1 LRTEAAARTVGVVA
15 ILPIPCGD
23 EASAAEIV
31 VAGERR
37 LAQKEATLSRLF
49 TKADGSPDVGRILA
63 GLIIGLVLIG
73 VTVYLWATP
82 GQAPNGDKMFDLA
95 KVVIIG
101 VLGIAV
107 GESGK

>member
-1 LRTEAAARTVGVVA
+1 M
-15 ILPIPCGD
+15 
-23 EASAAEIV
+23 
-31 VAGERR
+31 
-37 LAQKEATLSRLF
+37 SRLF
-49 TKADGSPDVGRILA
+49 TKSDGTPDVGKILA
-63 GLIIGLVLIG
+63 GMIIGLVLIG

-107 GESGK
+107 GESGR